1 MYLRTRPLCLA
12 VEPWLDQELGC
23 RARACDGLT
32 GDDAKPAAEKLAE
45 KLARDHAARRL
56 ADERGAEEARGV
68 ARQEADEDLLQL
80 RC

>member
-1 MYLRTRPLCLA
+1 

-23 RARACDGLT
+23 RACACDGLT
-32 GDDAKPAAEKLAE
+32 GDDAKPAAE